1 MTKRDLYVV
10 ILLAF
15 TLGYASAQVPD
26 AGKTLHNLPDSLQS
40 DSTYIPSRSITE
52 INTLVDETKIMPQSP
67 TVGSISSYVDRPV
80 SYFSGTAG
88 IDVPLCTVKA
98 YDIELPVSLSYGS
111 TGCQPSQEASWV
123 GLGWNLS
130 LNACISRTVRCTDDF
145 CEYSSNGHIQKGYYK
160 SDVVPDTANVLPSSY
175 FVTTQLSYDL
185 SVYLTQDPE
194 PDIFYFSFWGGSSK
208 FIIDK
213 YPGTGAQFTDKESG
227 WKLQIVSGYTGYT
240 FVLIAKDGTKYWF
253 DKKEYTKSLSAAPRE
268 TSIFS
273 SSQQPGDLPG
283 ITTYSEYT
291 SSWFLSKIQSPT
303 GHIVNFEYEREY
315 YVSPIYESCQSCYYN
330 NGYVNNPLYFLS
342 RSAVDTWRLKRI
354 YWDNGSIRFWTSPRE
369 DVTANRYNYLMSLP
383 ANTNPSERLDS
394 IAICDASGNT
404 CRKFKMTYSYFNGTA
419 TGDSAFLYK
428 RLKMDKVTEVTLPA
442 NQYQFGYNTGS
453 FPVKNT
459 KNVDYWGYY
468 NGADYQTL
476 YYSVAWNGGTLNW
489 GRVKSSVEQ
498 YASIGMLTSVTYPT
512 GGTETF
518 EYELNQFNGLGS
530 ITGTTVESSH
540 RAMYAYNISQ
550 SPTNPMWQSD
560 TVTFEKD
567 AYLRIELQGTNYQTG
582 DCLLRIYSGT
592 QVIREYD
599 CPWNLGPGIQHPKY
613 ETTLPAGT
621 YIFEMPAPPRDGMV
635 LSASIDIDSFT
646 RPISGVSAVNGAGM
660 RIKRITGGGRQR
672 TFDYSLGVLLV
683 DPIPGFL
690 KIEYAPS
697 EMNPNF
703 FAQYFTQQSE
713 SVRPLMSM
721 SHGNLVGYESVT
733 ETDGVHKS
741 VFMYHAYREM
751 PPFPCHPMLPV
762 SPNFQNGKPLRTYKY
777 DEDQIVSETQYYYHV
792 RRSDSI
798 SSFYVYPRTATCIKS
813 SFQIAWY
820 PVSQVIDYL
829 YDTHAASAAPM
840 VNTTSYEID
849 DYLQNTRME
858 TVRDNITYSTTYKYV
873 YDYPNDNLCTAMT
886 AANCLYPVETID
898 YADSQII
905 AGKRYV
911 YQQAGSLFLPYKVRT
926 LDISASVTESNY
938 SNHFHDDVVF
948 NSFDSHGNVLQMTVK
963 GMPVTYI
970 WSYKGELP
978 VAEIRNATYNQ
989 LSANINFS
997 TFCSKTSLS
1006 SQDIAQ
1012 LNSLRSLYPSSEV
1025 TVLKYNNRH
1034 LVSEMSDPQG
1044 QKFLY
1049 EYDNQGRLTEQYV
1062 VIDGMSQQVK
1072 SYEYVINGN

>member
-1 MTKRDLYVV
+1 MT
-10 ILLAF
+10 F
-15 TLGYASAQVPD
+15 SFGYTSAQVSD
-26 AGKTLHNLPDSLQS
+26 TEKKLHNLPDSLQS
-40 DSTYIPSRSITE
+40 DSSYIPSRTITE

-80 SYFSGTAG
+80 SYFSGTVG
-88 IDVPLCTVKA
+88 IEIPLCTVKA

-145 CEYSSNGHIQKGYYK
+145 CEYISNGHIQKGYYK
-160 SDVVPDTANVLPSSY
+160 SDVIPSDANVLPSSY
-175 FVTTQLSYDL
+175 FVTTQLGYDN
-185 SVYLTQDPE
+185 SVYLRQDPE

-227 WKLQIVSGYTGYT
+227 WKLQIVSGNTGYT
-240 FVLIAKDGTKYWF
+240 FVLMAKDGTKYWF
-253 DKKEYTKSLSAAPRE
+253 DQKEYTKSLSAAPRE

-273 SSQQPGDLPG
+273 SPQQSDVLLGT
-283 ITTYSEYT
+283 TTYSEYT
-291 SSWFLSKIQSPT
+291 SSWFLSQIESPT
-303 GHIVNFEYEREY
+303 GHVVNFEYEREY

-342 RSAVDTWRLKRI
+342 RSAVDTWRLKKI
-354 YWDNGSIRFWTSPRE
+354 SWDNGSIKFLTSERE
-369 DVTANRYNYLMSLP
+369 DVTDNGHEYLMSLP
-383 ANTNPSERLDS
+383 ANTNPSQKLDY
-394 IAICDASGNT
+394 IEICDASDNT
-404 CRKFKMTYSYFNGTA
+404 SRKFMMTYSYFNGTA
-419 TGDSAFLYK
+419 TGNFAYLYK
-428 RLKMDKVTEVTLPA
+428 RLKLDKVTEVTSPA

-453 FPVKNT
+453 FPVKNS

-489 GRVKSSVEQ
+489 GRVKNSVEQ

-518 EYELNQFNGLGS
+518 EYELNQFNGTGS

-540 RAMYAYNISQ
+540 RAMYAYVSQ
-550 SPTNPMWQSD
+550 YPTNPVGQTD

-592 QVIREYD
+592 QVFMEYD
-599 CPWNLGPGIQHPKY
+599 CPWNLGPWIPHPKY
-613 ETTLPAGT
+613 ETPLPAGT

-646 RPISGVSAVNGAGM
+646 RPISGVTAVNGAGM
-660 RIKRITGGGRQR
+660 RIKKITGGGRQR
-672 TFDYSLGVLLV
+672 SFDYSLGVLLV
-683 DPIPGFL
+683 DPVPGFL

-697 EMNPNF
+697 EMHPTF

-721 SHGNLVGYESVT
+721 SHNNLVGYGTVT
-733 ETDGVHKS
+733 ETDGVHKT
-741 VFMYHAYREM
+741 VFMYNAFREM
-751 PPFPCHPMLPV
+751 PPFPGHPMLPV
-762 SPNFQNGKPLRTYKY
+762 SPNFLNGKPTHIYKY
-777 DEDQIVSETQYYYHV
+777 DGDQLASETFYSYQL
-792 RRSDSI
+792 RRSDTI
-798 SSFYVYPRTATCIKS
+798 RSFYVYPRTTTCIKS
-813 SFQIAWY
+813 NFQIAWY
-820 PVSQVIDYL
+820 PFSQVTDYL
-829 YDTHAASAAPM
+829 YDTQATNAAPM
-840 VNTTSYEID
+840 LNTTIYETD
-849 DYLQNTRME
+849 DYLQHTRME
-858 TVRDNITYSTTYKYV
+858 TVRDNTTYSTTYKYV
-873 YDYPNDNLCTAMT
+873 YDYPNDNVCAAMA
-886 AANCLYPVETID
+886 AANFLLPVEAID
-898 YADSQII
+898 YADSQITG
-905 AGKRYV
+905 GKRYV
-911 YQQAGSLFLPYKVRT
+911 YQQVGNLFLPYKVRT
-926 LDISASVTESNY
+926 LDISSSVTGSNY
-938 SNHFHDDVVF
+938 PNHFHDDVVF

-978 VAEIRNATYNQ
+978 VAEIRNATYNL

-1034 LVSEMSDPQG
+1034 LVSEMTDPQG